1 MDHYRLSDDLRKQLL
16 ESAAWGK
23 AGIEARLDEAV
34 QEETVEEVVEEEV
47 VEENS
52 QNSEELSE
60 EVHVCPLCTSVL
72 EEALEEEQIQE
83 HLSIVLGLVDRLSQI
98 NEGEEDIE
106 DVIVNAL
113 SELLSEED
121 WGKKGS

>member
-121 WGKKGS
+121 